1 MEEHMS
7 IRTLFWA
14 ASLGLV
20 ANPLTAQTTP
30 APTVLSATA
39 AQAIIEGCKTHSL
52 AKRQSHAVVVMDA
65 GAGIVASLRM
75 DGNREGIFAFAAAK
89 ARAVAKWGFSTAG
102 MAEGARETPGFAN
115 APDVVTVPGG
125 IPVYNASGTLIGS
138 VGVSGE
144 APADDVAC
152 AEAGVRSAGLQFTR
166 QR

>member
-1 MEEHMS
+1 ML
-7 IRTLFWA
+7 IKTLFRA
-14 ASLGLV
+14 AFFSLVGI
-20 ANPLTAQTTP
+20 PLAAQATSAP
-30 APTVLSATA
+30 AVLTATA

-52 AKRQSHAVVVMDA
+52 AKRQSHAIVVMDA
-65 GAGIVASLRM
+65 GAGIVAALRM
-75 DGNREGIFAFAAAK
+75 DGNRDGIFAFAAAK

-102 MAEGARETPGFAN
+102 MADGARETPGFAN

-125 IPVYNASGTLIGS
+125 IPVYNASGALIGS

-152 AEAGVRSAGLQFTR
+152 AEAGVRAAGLQFTR